1 MRSKWRRNG
10 RMGEWRKEKREYEG
24 MWKKREK
31 GSEKKWE
38 M

>member
-1 MRSKWRRNG
+1 MEEWR
-10 RMGEWRKEKREYEG
+10 EWRKEKREYEG

-31 GSEKKWE
+31 GSGKKWE